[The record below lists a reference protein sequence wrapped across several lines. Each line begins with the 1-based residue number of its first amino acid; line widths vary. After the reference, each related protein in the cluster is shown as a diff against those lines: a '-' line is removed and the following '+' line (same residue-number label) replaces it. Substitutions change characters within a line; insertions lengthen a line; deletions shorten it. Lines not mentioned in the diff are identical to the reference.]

1 MVHPGSG
8 PSFWHGGGKHPP
20 KPFPWAPGAHA
31 SAESGRVAL
40 TSPQAVTGPWAAVA
54 AGTCTC
60 QMPEQDKL
68 NGYQTLKTVL
78 FHHQHSFPNKGESVS
93 HSSFG
98 HAQVKEPYTQGCL
111 APLSTLPDW
120 LLPGLHEMHSHIQV
134 FTMLS
139 GEPGEPCS
147 QHCCPSALLSPCRRH
162 PYLSSLPRGSYLPGR
177 FSWPSVLGRRAH
189 PAAQPHPL

>member
-1 MVHPGSG
+1 MNG
-8 PSFWHGGGKHPP
+8 PSGVRTFLPARWGEAPAQAFPVGARCTRFCRVRSGGTHIASGCHG
-20 KPFPWAPGAHA
+20 AV
-31 SAESGRVAL
+31 GRRGSRHVHV
-40 TSPQAVTGPWAAVA
+40 SN
-54 AGTCTC
+54 
-60 QMPEQDKL
+60 EQDKL

-139 GEPGEPCS
+139 SEPGEPCS

-162 PYLSSLPRGSYLPGR
+162 PYLSSLPRGSYPPGR

-189 PAAQPHPL
+189 PTAQPHPL